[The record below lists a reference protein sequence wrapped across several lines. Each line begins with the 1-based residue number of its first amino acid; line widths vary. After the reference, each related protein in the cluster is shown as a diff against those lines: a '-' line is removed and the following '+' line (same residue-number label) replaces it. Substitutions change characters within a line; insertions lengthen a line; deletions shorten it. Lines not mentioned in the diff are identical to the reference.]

1 MDRAGEKTLPRSSL
15 LGLQAADYKS
25 TNHAS
30 HSDPTGK
37 TEAIAFRGRRSVFV
51 EAMIKAQVEG
61 ELDVEEK
68 ASERARQQGSYD
80 TVSGDS
86 FVMHSVDLYCEAHSK
101 AKESKAKKTLDSP
114 DPFPYRNTSKPAP
127 VAEPH
132 DSERE
137 ASFTSRTL
145 EAEKLSAAS
154 YDEGDAVTI
163 YSESLQSGENR
174 FPMSGVMAPHAPF
187 GRSSTFT
194 NQIHDGTKK
203 HSEALDVIDEISH
216 AATKERFSAL

>member
-1 MDRAGEKTLPRSSL
+1 M
-15 LGLQAADYKS
+15 
-25 TNHAS
+25 
-30 HSDPTGK
+30 
-37 TEAIAFRGRRSVFV
+37 
-51 EAMIKAQVEG
+51 
-61 ELDVEEK
+61 
-68 ASERARQQGSYD
+68 
-80 TVSGDS
+80 SGDS

>member
-1 MDRAGEKTLPRSSL
+1 
-15 LGLQAADYKS
+15 
-25 TNHAS
+25 
-30 HSDPTGK
+30 
-37 TEAIAFRGRRSVFV
+37 
-51 EAMIKAQVEG
+51 MIKAQVEG

-132 DSERE
+132 DSVAQACKIR
-137 ASFTSRTL
+137 ARNARKSRTP
-145 EAEKLSAAS
+145 K
-154 YDEGDAVTI
+154 
-163 YSESLQSGENR
+163 
-174 FPMSGVMAPHAPF
+174 PP
-187 GRSSTFT
+187 STC
-194 NQIHDGTKK
+194 
-203 HSEALDVIDEISH
+203 A
-216 AATKERFSAL
+216 